1 MTPSL
6 EGWPTKAKETP
17 SAHEVRLVPLDTNPV
32 FQYLGIDDLPDDATC
47 DIALYPDDTTLYSK
61 CNQVSDLWKQL
72 ELASELESD
81 LRETANWGK
90 KLFADFNAGKTQLVL
105 FDQSNNTG
113 SVDVKMDES
122 VLERKIT
129 FQNAGVDFLF

>member
-1 MTPSL
+1 MTPSA

-61 CNQVSDLWKQL
+61 CVIRFS
-72 ELASELESD
+72 
-81 LRETANWGK
+81 
-90 KLFADFNAGKTQLVL
+90 
-105 FDQSNNTG
+105 
-113 SVDVKMDES
+113 
-122 VLERKIT
+122 
-129 FQNAGVDFLF
+129 